1 MEVKITSGCGRTL
14 TLFKED
20 GKFYWNINPAI
31 LRSEVL
37 VNKRKRV
44 LLGHYR
50 DINGNNSIM
59 KFAKKDLKGVTFE
72 ISSS

>member
-1 MEVKITSGCGRTL
+1 MEVKITTKCGRSL
-14 TLFKED
+14 ILFKDD
-20 GKFYWNINPAI
+20 GKFYWKITPAI

-37 VNKRKRV
+37 VNKKRRV

-50 DINGNNSIM
+50 DKNGDNSVM
-59 KFAKKDLKGVTFE
+59 RFAKKDLKGVTFE